1 MMLFAGTLLRDR
13 TGAAAAELALVTP
26 LLIVVMTCTFELG
39 YYFLSEHVVQKAVR
53 DAARY
58 AGRLPA
64 STYDCSTSTVSSGAQ
79 TQIQKVARTGTP
91 DGTIGRLGGWT
102 ADSMT
107 TVGLACQTSTAI
119 SYVNKGLYAEFPSG
133 HVPVVT
139 VTATVPHPT
148 LFGTM
153 TIASSSSSEC
163 GAGQNASWRCLRLY
177 AKSQSAVF
185 GA

>member
-1 MMLFAGTLLRDR
+1 MMQYLRRLVCDR

-26 LLIVVMTCTFELG
+26 LLIAVMTCTFELG

-58 AGRLPA
+58 AGRLPL
-64 STYDCSTSTVSSGAQ
+64 SNYDCSGPTVSSGAQ
-79 TQIQKVARTGTP
+79 TQIQKVARTGIP
-91 DGTIGRLGGWT
+91 DGTSGRLGGWT

-107 TVGLACQTSTAI
+107 AVNVTCLTNTGL
-119 SYVNKGLYAEFPSG
+119 SYVNKGLFVEFPSG

-153 TIASSSSSEC
+153 TISSSAAANC
-163 GAGQNASWRCLRLY
+163 GAGQNASWRCLKLF
-177 AKSQSAVF
+177 AKSQSAVY